1 VGTRSWAW
9 FEPWW
14 NLTGGHWHSDHVG
27 GIGPLQTAG
36 AGIAAS
42 TPDAHA
48 VTRRDSGCCLA
59 EYLDQPVGPYT
70 VDESLDDGQVVRLG
84 DADWAV
90 VRTPG
95 HTPGNLSLWQ
105 PEERHLS
112 SGMCYRTTSDG

>member
-1 VGTRSWAW
+1 MGVVRAVVELDRRSSALRPCRWDW
-9 FEPWW
+9 
-14 NLTGGHWHSDHVG
+14 
-27 GIGPLQTAG
+27 PLQTAG

-95 HTPGNLSLWQ
+95 HTPGNLSV
-105 PEERHLS
+105 
-112 SGMCYRTTSDG
+112 